1 MRKGRFL
8 NIVFPGL
15 SPIKKMGSLR
25 CPDCNEPMVPYSV
38 QNIVIDK
45 CETCGG
51 VWFDRNEF
59 GTFKSA
65 LNEADLSR
73 VQTIDKPVEQDGVYI
88 STCPRCDSPLFDASH
103 AYNSGVTVK
112 KCDGCGGQW
121 LPYIQAVNLLELIKM
136 SQDLAPDI
144 KGLATEIKFH
154 EKKLEKSKQL
164 KKMGNQ
170 LRRGVPLWRY
180 YMAKSFIVLLP
191 LYDDNP
197 RQIFPFATVGLI
209 AINLLVFIFAPSNT
223 LVLHAGLLHLL
234 VNMFFLWIFGDNVE
248 EKLGPAKYLSL
259 YLTCGLV
266 ASLLQSLMTPAMV
279 SPTVAAS
286 GAVAGVLGSYI
297 YYFPHVNIKTL
308 VVGYIVDLPT
318 WVHFG
323 LWLCLQGFIVTR
335 YLPEVGSGV
344 IWWANLF
351 GFGCG
356 LAMGG
361 LLAPKK

>member
-1 MRKGRFL
+1 
-8 NIVFPGL
+8 
-15 SPIKKMGSLR
+15 MGSLR

-209 AINLLVFIFAPSNT
+209 AINLLVFIFSPSNT